1 MIFRDEWFEL
11 TVPQKIKC
19 FVVTFHCRLEWG
31 SADLIVQGDGTLI
44 SNLRE
49 FRTLE
54 EELKDPSDPGEE
66 LRAGER
72 IEKS

>member
-1 MIFRDEWFEL
+1 M
-11 TVPQKIKC
+11 
-19 FVVTFHCRLEWG
+19 VTFHCRLEWG